1 MKKYLLSIN
10 SVNIAKNTKFVL
22 LSKKGMYKLEPIL
35 RPMVWGSE
43 LWVLSGYPERISVV
57 AGGPYSGL
65 TINELVAK
73 EKERLVGT
81 KVYAAYGDEFP
92 LLVKFLDVHA
102 PLSIQVHPCE
112 ELAQRRH
119 GAHGKTEMWYVIR
132 AGEDAGL
139 MAGFSQPI
147 TPEEYVRRVADGS
160 ITEVIAHHD
169 IAAGDVFFIPPGRVH
184 ALCKDSYIAEIQQTS
199 DMTYRIYDYN
209 RPGLDG
215 KPREL
220 HTELAKDALDYK
232 VYDEYKT
239 PYTPARDRE
248 VELVECP
255 YFTTSVIDLQKPLVK
270 DLGAM
275 DSFLIVMCL
284 EGSAELRTGEESARI
299 AADGCIL
306 VPASAS
312 SIEFTPGPDGFKALL
327 SHL

>member
-1 MKKYLLSIN
+1 MLRQIE
-10 SVNIAKNTKFVL
+10 
-22 LSKKGMYKLEPIL
+22 MYKLEPIL

-57 AGGPYSGL
+57 AEGPDKGL

-73 EKERLVGT
+73 EKGRLVGS
-81 KVYAAYGDEFP
+81 KVYAAYGNEFP

-112 ELAQRRH
+112 ELAQQRH
-119 GAHGKTEMWYVIR
+119 AAHGKTEMWYVIR
-132 AGEDAGL
+132 AGEEAEL
-139 MAGFSQPI
+139 MAGFSQPL
-147 TPEEYVRRVADGS
+147 TPEEYVQRVADGS

-215 KPREL
+215 KPRQL

-239 PYTPARDRE
+239 PYTPAKDEE
-248 VELVECP
+248 VGLVSCE
-255 YFTTSVIDLQKPLVK
+255 YFTTSVIDLQKPLHK
-270 DLGAM
+270 DLGTL

-284 EGSAELRTGEESARI
+284 EGEAELRTGRESATVS
-299 AADGCIL
+299 ADGCIL
-306 VPASAS
+306 VPASATD
-312 SIEFTPGPDGFKALL
+312 IEFIPGPAGFKALL